1 MEKNEDEK
9 ELITLNVKD
18 IFLQIDLIEESN
30 QTLMSFA
37 GQIKTLLSNPNI
49 QRNQN
54 AIGLLDD
61 LLGAIYSMIFAKHLE
76 FIDRTDK
83 PIEDEVIKKR
93 ASQVQTGAIRIDG
106 KWSAG
111 WHFNSALYRIASVYH
126 RLLKLIENGSDKR
139 VGDLVKAYKDRTGE
153 DWENTNTHKIHLQ
166 VNKLKHKSSG
176 VYFSRSATFDE
187 ALKSIEELLSLFRKQ
202 SELIN

>member
-1 MEKNEDEK
+1 MKKNEDEK
-9 ELITLNVKD
+9 ELIDLNVKN
-18 IFLQIDLIEESN
+18 IFLQIDLMEESN
-30 QTLMSFA
+30 QILMSFA
-37 GQIKTLLSNPNI
+37 GQIKMFLSSPNI
-49 QRNQN
+49 KNDQN

-76 FIDRTDK
+76 FVDRTDK
-83 PIEDEVIKKR
+83 SIEDAAIEQR
-93 ASQVQTGAIRIDG
+93 ASQVQTGKIRIDG

-153 DWENTNTHKIHLQ
+153 NWENTNTHKIHLQ
-166 VNKLKHKSSG
+166 VNKLKHESSG
-176 VYFSRSATFDE
+176 VYFSRSATFSE
-187 ALKSIEELLSLFRKQ
+187 AIKSIEELISLLKKNKAR
-202 SELIN
+202 L